1 MRNFQKKKG
10 ISSFLY
16 SVPFLSFLGIVAL
29 LFSYSMIGLVG
40 KMRETT
46 QNKELAESKVAEL
59 KQNKENL
66 NQEIAKLNTTK
77 GLEENI
83 RERFGVVKEGEQV
96 IVVVDEKENQ
106 NQESDEN
113 NGGGFINF
121 IKNLFK

>member
-29 LFSYSMIGLVG
+29 LFAYSMIGLVG

-96 IVVVDEKENQ
+96 IVVVEDKNEE
-106 NQESDEN
+106 EADTEDD
-113 NGGGFINF
+113 GGGFFSFF
-121 IKNLFK
+121 INLFK